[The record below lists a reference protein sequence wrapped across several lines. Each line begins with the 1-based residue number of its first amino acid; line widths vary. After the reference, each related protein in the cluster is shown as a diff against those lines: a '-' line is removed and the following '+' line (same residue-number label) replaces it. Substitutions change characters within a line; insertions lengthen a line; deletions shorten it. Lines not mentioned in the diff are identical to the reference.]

1 MTTKRNATFSL
12 FNLAL
17 LAVPTALIAF
27 VVVVSSVRGIPVKNF
42 FSDTNAIGD
51 LPFYTGIVSNMGIIL
66 WFSSAVIA
74 WFSARLAG
82 NEVHRS
88 QYLYLN
94 YFGLLSLVLFLDDM
108 LMIHEQ
114 VPGILPFVSEKKIY
128 AAYLALVLYGMY
140 RYRAVILKTPYSIA
154 MMSLLFLLFSLV
166 VDIFQERLEGEIGR
180 YRIVLEDGFKFLGI
194 VHWFGYCLASCHRM
208 LSEKL
213 TSGQQAN

>member
-27 VVVVSSVRGIPVKNF
+27 AVVVSSVRGIPVRNF

-66 WFSSAVIA
+66 WFSSAVMA
-74 WFSARLAG
+74 WFSARLAS
-82 NEVHRS
+82 NAVHRS
-88 QYLYLN
+88 QYHYLN
-94 YFGLLSLVLFLDDM
+94 YFGLLSMILFLDDM

-128 AAYLALVLYGMY
+128 AAYLALALYGMY

-154 MMSLLFLLFSLV
+154 MMSLLFLLFSMV
-166 VDIFQERLEGEIGR
+166 VDIFQERLEDEIGR

-213 TSGQQAN
+213 TNGQQAN

>member
-1 MTTKRNATFSL
+1 MQRNATFNL

-17 LAVPTALIAF
+17 LAVPTALIAL
-27 VVVVSSVRGIPVKNF
+27 VVVFSSIRGVPVRIF

-74 WFSARLAG
+74 WFSTSFARYD
-82 NEVHRS
+82 VHRS
-88 QYLYLN
+88 QYHYLN
-94 YFGLLSLVLFLDDM
+94 YFGLLSMVLFLDDM

-128 AAYLALVLYGMY
+128 AGYMLLAIYGLY
-140 RYRAVILKTPYSIA
+140 RYRTVILKTPYITA
-154 MMSLLFLLFSLV
+154 LMSLLFLLLSILV
-166 VDIFQERLEGEIGR
+166 DLFQEQLEGEIGR
-180 YRIVLEDGFKFLGI
+180 FRIVLEDGFKFLGI
-194 VHWFGYCLASCHRM
+194 VHWFGYCLASCHRV

-213 TSGQQAN
+213 ISGQKAN